1 MDMKVSQGVTS
12 VVVGNCGFSLA
23 PLTFTEMKPGLAL
36 LGDEQAI
43 RVSQNESVH
52 GCRRDAPPALNAVF
66 LVGHSTLRFGVLDR
80 TDRPATNEEIKIMR
94 DRLQEGLKAGAS
106 GLSTGLVYDP
116 AKAAPTREVI
126 ETGQVLKAYG
136 ARYVTHIGDEAEGVL
151 DSLEEIFEI
160 GRECDSRAIVWH
172 H

>member
-1 MDMKVSQGVTS
+1 MPSRRV
-12 VVVGNCGFSLA
+12 A
-23 PLTFTEMKPGLAL
+23 GL
-36 LGDEQAI
+36 E
-43 RVSQNESVH
+43 RS
-52 GCRRDAPPALNAVF
+52 F

-94 DRLQEGLKAGAS
+94 DRLAEGLKAGAS
-106 GLSTGLVYDP
+106 GLSTGLFYDP

-126 ETGQVLKAYG
+126 ETSQVLKAYG
-136 ARYVTHIGDEAEGVL
+136 ARYVTHMGDEAEGVL
-151 DSLEEIFEI
+151 DSLEETFEI